1 MSEHT
6 AGFELPFRPE
16 IPETDQHKYPGGSF
30 EVFSGIVLAAAAA
43 AYERAGAE
51 KGIDPA
57 IVHTTTACGT
67 VSRALHDELAQQN
80 IHTGF
85 RGYPF
90 MRYFA
95 HYHLDTGS
103 ATPEPIVIDGAYQQ
117 FLDEPNPDAPRVLIV
132 PRLQIREALDAYG
145 VSERHHRL
153 WLEAR
158 DVDRP
163 GFEQVRGA

>member
-1 MSEHT
+1 
-6 AGFELPFRPE
+6 
-16 IPETDQHKYPGGSF
+16 
-30 EVFSGIVLAAAAA
+30 
-43 AYERAGAE
+43 
-51 KGIDPA
+51 
-57 IVHTTTACGT
+57 
-67 VSRALHDELAQQN
+67 
-80 IHTGF
+80 
-85 RGYPF
+85 